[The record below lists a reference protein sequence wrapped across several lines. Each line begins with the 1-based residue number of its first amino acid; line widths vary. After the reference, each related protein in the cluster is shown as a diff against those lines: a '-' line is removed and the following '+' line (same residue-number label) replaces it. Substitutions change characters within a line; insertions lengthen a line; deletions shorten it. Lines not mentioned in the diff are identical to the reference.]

1 MQADV
6 LPLFNVEPDR
16 VEQRSNSK
24 GGLDSHYWQ
33 CDGLA
38 SMVDVP

>member
-1 MQADV
+1 M
-6 LPLFNVEPDR
+6 LPLFDLEPDR
-16 VEQRSNSK
+16 IEQRLNDE

-38 SMVDVP
+38 TMVYVP